1 MSYDQSQFESELREF
16 DNARAPQDAT
26 VFYGSSS
33 IRLWDNIAQSFPGT
47 TIVNRGFGGSTLA
60 ECLHLLPRVIYPLR
74 PAALVLY
81 AADNDLDQGAS
92 PEHAEYLFNQFMA
105 RIREHSPALPIAYV
119 SVKPSPS
126 RFWNIWKIRR
136 ANELIQAAI
145 ANYSGVTYL
154 DVFAPMLRQDGGPR
168 PELFTDDGL
177 HMNSAG
183 YDLWTSQ
190 IRSWLDSIPLRSAN
204 AVEAAGG

>member
-1 MSYDQSQFESELREF
+1 MSYNQSQFESELREF
-16 DNARAPQDAT
+16 DCAQAPRDAM

-33 IRLWDNIAQSFPGT
+33 IRLWDNIVQCFPGT

-60 ECLHLLPRVIYPLR
+60 ECIQLLPRVIFPLR
-74 PAALVLY
+74 PATLVLY

-126 RFWNIWKIRR
+126 RFWNIWNIRR
-136 ANELIQAAI
+136 ANDLIRAAV

-154 DVFAPMLRQDGGPR
+154 DVFALMLRPDGGAR
-168 PELFTDDGL
+168 PELFTEDGL

-183 YDLWTSQ
+183 YDLWTRT
-190 IRSWLDSIPLRSAN
+190 IRTWLDSLTVPAHQP
-204 AVEAAGG
+204 A